1 MTTVKKIYGRMSH
14 GVTVVSASL
23 VKMSACIAVLAC
35 VVLGSCAEDEAG
47 YDPYYNWAAR
57 NEAWYMQKAD
67 SARSAIGEAKAKYGE
82 DWESHCE
89 WRMFK
94 SLLRSQSFNSGNVM
108 DSICVRV
115 RESGVRSENTLSP
128 LYADTV
134 RLSYRGFL
142 MPAEYMDDNGTIA
155 TSQKVFSQTFYGNYD
170 AAIAAPTL
178 LKVSGTVEGFSTALQ
193 YMVPGD
199 VWDVYIPQALAYGGS
214 TSNSDIPA
222 YSTLLFRIYLT
233 AVYRA
238 GSGVPEWK

>member
-1 MTTVKKIYGRMSH
+1 M
-14 GVTVVSASL
+14 
-23 VKMSACIAVLAC
+23 AVLAC

-57 NEAWYMQKAD
+57 NEAWYLQTAETARKAI
-67 SARSAIGEAKAKYGE
+67 AEAKAEYGD
-82 DWESHCE
+82 DWENHCE

-94 SLLRSQSFNSGNVM
+94 SLLRSQSYNSGNVM
-108 DSICVRV
+108 DSICVRIHKN
-115 RESGVRSENTLSP
+115 GVRDENALNP
-128 LYADTV
+128 LFADSV

-142 MPAEYMDDNGTIA
+142 MPTEYMGDDGTL
-155 TSQKVFSQTFYGNYD
+155 TTKQNVFSQTFFGDYD
-170 AAIAAPTL
+170 ADVAAPTL

-193 YMVPGD
+193 YMVAGD
-199 VWDVYIPQALAYGGS
+199 VWDVYIPQGLAYGGS